1 MGDNVLQQIAKMEC
15 GEAWHTI
22 AMCPL
27 ESGILKSIFYDWMGS
42 DKFECE
48 SEGTEVNFYV
58 DFINFISIYWLVLS
72 RMKSLHFCTGA
83 RVVWRNDDKVLLFHG
98 SILELAIKIVA
109 MMQQGK
115 HSQPLQLSVSKNNF
129 ILLHFVFYNNNLS
142 IVLHCFLPCIRLA
155 LMSW

>member
-27 ESGILKSIFYDWMGS
+27 ESGILKSIFYEWMES

-83 RVVWRNDDKVLLFHG
+83 RVCVLGEMTTRSSSSMDPSLN
-98 SILELAIKIVA
+98 
-109 MMQQGK
+109 
-115 HSQPLQLSVSKNNF
+115 LQ
-129 ILLHFVFYNNNLS
+129 
-142 IVLHCFLPCIRLA
+142 
-155 LMSW
+155 